1 MHFLSALFKA
11 ESKGGPHPSTFQMD
25 TIFLRLILPGFKF
38 LKVELNWHFQMHATC
53 MCCYILHKLLVIKE
67 KKNQKKQGKHVK
79 LYINIYGFFQVNSRM
94 GKGVK
99 NV

>member
-1 MHFLSALFKA
+1 
-11 ESKGGPHPSTFQMD
+11 
-25 TIFLRLILPGFKF
+25 
-38 LKVELNWHFQMHATC
+38 MHATC